1 MTAMKNKR
9 INFLKHHIF
18 VEVSVSILLLI
29 AVFFIATAADEHA
42 AEIKLNTTVEYL
54 KDQCNSCELRDLASE
69 AKSLLRVSESV
80 EYVRWRFS
88 YEGNEQTGLSQ
99 EEILQDCADNCYLQG
114 LALLDDD
121 GTLLADY
128 NSTTVD
134 TADILKQIDTHTL
147 LDVAGF
153 KEKHYTIR
161 IPFEDE
167 SHIDLAAVSRSDKPG
182 IIVGFFQTSA
192 EYAQTINNG
201 IRSLVDGFIPEYDG
215 TIVISSGNHIVAS
228 NNKSLTGTNTNDVP
242 IMKQIMESSS
252 GKHLI
257 HTRDASNSF
266 HRSFGLMDKSQNY
279 YIYAYLPEKDVYTST
294 PANLIFTLFI
304 CIIVISTLHILKW
317 HADQTAHNA
326 QLVIKE
332 DYAHKLEEKNRQL
345 EEAVRQAEQA
355 NRAKSTFL
363 SSMSHDI
370 RTPLNG
376 IIGFLKIDESHFDDP
391 GVLRENHEK
400 IMISANHLLSLINDV
415 LQMSKLEDNTVQI
428 AHEPVDLNKLTVEIV
443 TIIKERADEAG
454 LHWIFDTDNSDSS
467 IPYPYVCGSPLHLR
481 QIFLNIYGNCIKY
494 NKPGGS
500 IITKINCL
508 SVEDNRVSYRWVITD
523 TGIGMSKKFLE
534 HIFEPFAQERS
545 DARTTY
551 NGVGLGMSI
560 VRSLIEKMDGTL
572 TVTSREN
579 VGSTFII
586 TIPFEIADAPAADI
600 PEETVKSGIQGLH
613 LLLAEDNEINA
624 EIADALL
631 TEQGAK
637 ITIVPNGL
645 QAVQAFRHS
654 KPGYFD
660 AILMDIM
667 MPVMDGITATR
678 EIRSLE
684 HPDAKTIPILAMTA
698 NAFQEDAKKCLDA
711 GMNMHF
717 AKPLDMNAV
726 VEALSRLCRK

>member
-1 MTAMKNKR
+1 MKTKK
-9 INFLKHHIF
+9 INFWKHHILI
-18 VEVSVSILLLI
+18 EVSASILLLI
-29 AVFFIATAADEHA
+29 IVFFIATAADEHA
-42 AEIKLNTTVEYL
+42 AETKLNTTVEYL

-80 EYVRWRFS
+80 NYVNWRLS
-88 YEGNEQTGLSQ
+88 YENGIPTGTSQ
-99 EEILQDCADNCYLQG
+99 KEFLKDCADNCYLQG
-114 LALLDDD
+114 LALLDTD

-134 TADILKQIDTHTL
+134 TADILKQVDTNAL
-147 LDVAGF
+147 LDVADF

-161 IPFEDE
+161 IPFKDE
-167 SHIDLAAVSRSDKPG
+167 SHIDLTAISRSDKPG
-182 IIVGFFQTSA
+182 IIVGYFQTSA

-201 IRSLVDGFIPEYDG
+201 IRSLVYGFVPEYDG
-215 TIVISSGNHIVAS
+215 TIVISSGNQIIAS
-228 NNKSLTGTNTNDVP
+228 NNDSLTGTNTDDVP
-242 IMKQIMESSS
+242 VMKRIMKDST

-257 HTRDASNSF
+257 HTRDAANSF

-279 YIYAYLPEKDVYTST
+279 YIYAYLPERDVFTST
-294 PANLIFTLFI
+294 PANLMFALFI
-304 CIIVISTLHILKW
+304 CIIVIALLHIMKW
-317 HADQTAHNA
+317 HTEQAAHNA
-326 QLVIKE
+326 QIQLKE
-332 DYAHKLEEKNRQL
+332 DYAHQLEEKNRQL
-345 EEAVRQAEQA
+345 EEAVRQAEHA
-355 NRAKSTFL
+355 NQAKSTFL

-391 GVLRENHEK
+391 EVLRENHKK
-400 IMISANHLLSLINDV
+400 IMISASHLLSLINDV
-415 LQMSKLEDNTVQI
+415 LQMSKLEDNAVQL

-443 TIIKERADEAG
+443 TIIKERADDAG
-454 LHWIFDTDNSDSS
+454 LHWIFDTDDSVS
-467 IPYPYVCGSPLHLR
+467 PLPYPYIYGSPLHLR

-494 NKPGGS
+494 NKPDGS
-500 IITKINCL
+500 IVTKISCL
-508 SVEDNRVSYRWVITD
+508 GVTEGRVSYRWTITD
-523 TGIGMSKKFLE
+523 TGIGMSQKFLE
-534 HIFEPFAQERS
+534 HIFEPFAQEHS
-545 DARTTY
+545 DARSTY

-572 TVTSREN
+572 EVTSREN

-586 TIPFEIADAPAADI
+586 TIPFEIADAPAVAAQT
-600 PEETVKSGIQGLH
+600 ESVESGIQGLH

-624 EIADALL
+624 EIAEALL

-637 ITIVPNGL
+637 ITLVPNGL

-654 KPGYFD
+654 SPGYFD

-667 MPVMDGITATR
+667 MPVMDGTTAAR
-678 EIRSLE
+678 EIRSLN

-726 VEALSRLCRK
+726 IEALSRLCRK